1 MTLRWAGADA
11 GSKASNYAI
20 TFDTDNNA
28 YEITPLALTL
38 SGFAVADKTYDS
50 TTAATVS
57 SYGTFTNL
65 VGADVVSIDS
75 SSVSA
80 VFDNANV
87 GTRTATVTGIALSG
101 ADAGNYSIADQTDS
115 ASITAF
121 TLDLGLTASDKV
133 YDGSDAATV
142 TASPNAFSGDDVSV
156 TFNAAF
162 SNENVADNKVI
173 SLSSLS

>member
-1 MTLRWAGADA
+1 M
-11 GSKASNYAI
+11 
-20 TFDTDNNA
+20 
-28 YEITPLALTL
+28 
-38 SGFAVADKTYDS
+38 ADKTYDS

-87 GTRTATVTGIALSG
+87 GTLTATVTGIALSG

-115 ASITAF
+115 AFDYRIY
-121 TLDLGLTASDKV
+121 LGFRA
-133 YDGSDAATV
+133 DGQR
-142 TASPNAFSGDDVSV
+142 
-156 TFNAAF
+156 
-162 SNENVADNKVI
+162 
-173 SLSSLS
+173 